1 VSGPQADEH
10 RAERRR
16 IRRLFNRA
24 AGVLAVFDGHLRREY
39 VRALQRVELPPGL
52 EALDLG
58 TGTGNLAAALAA
70 RGHRVTGLDFSERSL
85 ARARRSCPDVRP
97 ILADLFDLDAV
108 RDRSVDLVALAYVLH
123 GLPVEL
129 RQTVLNHAARI
140 ARQAVLVL
148 DYAGHGPWYV
158 RLIEFFEGPHYPS
171 FAARPVAELLAAAG
185 LAVVDHGVT
194 SPTGGYWLARPA
206 RPRELRLA
214 DRRSPDSPMIG
225 AGCRSRS
232 PGRFPRRLAAAS

>member
-1 VSGPQADEH
+1 VVSGSPADTIS
-10 RAERRR
+10 AERRR

-39 VRALQRVELPPGL
+39 ARALARIDLPSPL
-52 EALDLG
+52 EVLDLG

-85 ARARRSCPDVRP
+85 ARARRSCPGVQLV
-97 ILADLFDLDAV
+97 LADLFELDAV
-108 RDRSVDLVALAYVLH
+108 RDRSFDLVSLAYVLH
-123 GLPVEL
+123 GLPQEL
-129 RQTVLNHAARI
+129 RRIVLTHAARI

-171 FAARPVAELLAAAG
+171 FAARPATELLAAAR
-185 LAVVDHGVT
+185 LAVAAHGVT
-194 SPTGGYWLARPA
+194 SPTGGYWLARPQSA
-206 RPRELRLA
+206 NR
-214 DRRSPDSPMIG
+214 
-225 AGCRSRS
+225 
-232 PGRFPRRLAAAS
+232 GR